1 MSLSCHVSVL
11 DQSLDFHARSFGF
24 LSLMRTERWLELPH
38 FSNVTISKSCSR
50 PLLRRPQTP
59 SNRQKTP
66 YARQEPSKPLPVRRR
81 EPSSGAGNGVGG
93 GSTGAS
99 IDGSG
104 NTGSISTGGTY
115 PTSSSP
121 SGGADAGEDRHAG
134 NALWPSAGGGSVG
147 EGGAGRRRRRRT
159 VPPGVTVTD
168 VIPTRLR
175 YDVATA
181 ATAAAD
187 AVVDVVVVVVA
198 VVVSVVVI
206 AVVLVVVVVI
216 VACPRRCCSCR
227 SYVLRR
233 GP

>member
-1 MSLSCHVSVL
+1 
-11 DQSLDFHARSFGF
+11 
-24 LSLMRTERWLELPH
+24 MRTERWLQLSY
-38 FSNVTISKSCSR
+38 FSNVAIPKSCSR
-50 PLLRRPQTP
+50 PLLPRPQTP
-59 SNRQKTP
+59 QNRQKTR

-81 EPSSGAGNGVGG
+81 EPSNGAGSGVGG
-93 GSTGAS
+93 GSTGVS

-104 NTGSISTGGTY
+104 NTGSISTGGTC

-121 SGGADAGEDRHAG
+121 SGGAGTGEDRHAG

-175 YDVATA
+175 YDVVTA

-206 AVVLVVVVVI
+206 VVVLVVVVVI

-227 SYVLRR
+227 SYV
-233 GP
+233 